1 MKKKKIIKKK
11 TQYDY
16 LIVGAGISGIV
27 LAERLASIGKKI
39 LLIDKR
45 EHIGG
50 NCYDYI
56 DGKIIVQ
63 NYGPHI
69 FHTSSKEVYNYL
81 SKFTEFNDYK
91 HKVLAY
97 YHGGYYPIPINRETI
112 NKFYNINLKNE
123 QDVINFLNKKKSK
136 IKNINNSEDVVV
148 SKFGRELFNAFV
160 KNYTKKQWDKFPK
173 ELDKS
178 VLERLPIR
186 YDTNPYYFQ
195 DKYQGVPVHGY
206 TKMFDKMLKSKNI
219 TIKLNT
225 DFFVINNDIKCAEYK
240 KIIYTGKIDEF
251 FNHRYGRLE
260 YRGLKCIFEKLYGDF
275 QPNSVVNYPEPKM
288 ETTRIT
294 EFKKFYNER
303 CNHTIICREIF
314 NWDYDTPA
322 YPVQNKKNLKLYEK
336 YKKEIA
342 RFKNIYFVGRLAEY
356 KYYNMDAAVKRALD
370 IFKEMK

>member
-1 MKKKKIIKKK
+1 MKKMIKKK

-63 NYGPHI
+63 NYCPHI
-69 FHTSSKEVYNYL
+69 FHTSTKEVYDYL
-81 SKFTEFNDYK
+81 SKFTDFNDYK
-91 HKVLAY
+91 HKVLTY
-97 YHGGYYPIPINRETI
+97 YDGVYYPMPINRDTI
-112 NKFYNINLKNE
+112 NKFYNINLTSE
-123 QDVINFLNKKKSK
+123 QEVIDFLKKKKVK

-148 SKFGRELFNAFV
+148 SKFGKELFNAFI

-186 YDTNPYYFQ
+186 YDSNPYYFQ
-195 DKYQGVPVHGY
+195 DKYQGVPVQGY

-219 TIKLNT
+219 TLMLNT
-225 DFFVINNDIKCAEYK
+225 DFFARNDVEYLEYK

-260 YRGLKCIFEKLYGDF
+260 YRGIQCIFEKLNSPEF
-275 QPNSVVNYPEPKM
+275 QPNSVVNYPEP
-288 ETTRIT
+288 EIQTTRIT

-303 CNHTIICREIF
+303 CNYTIICREIF

-322 YPVQNKKNLKLYEK
+322 YPVQNKKNLKLCEK

-342 RFKNIYFVGRLAEY
+342 RFKDIYFVGRLAEY

-370 IFKEMK
+370 MFKEIK